1 MLVLDK
7 YGRVRLSI
15 ENASIFTS
23 SPEEVSDRTKNL
35 LKQHANSNKDLAP
48 QVYTLD
54 GIKLMDFTSLT
65 AYEHISKA
73 VHDELKKANTKNVA
87 TIVRVCLNRKR
98 YGLSY
103 VREQMVTLVCERANG
118 GKDEHCYE
126 LEQEYCKAAF
136 MPLQCFGL
144 LIQ

>member
-35 LKQHANSNKDLAP
+35 LKQNANSNKDLAP
-48 QVYTLD
+48 QVHTLD
-54 GIKLMDFTSLT
+54 GIKLMDFSSLT
-65 AYEHISKA
+65 AHEHISKA

-103 VREQMVTLVCERANG
+103 VREQMVVKMSIAMNLNKNIAKRHLCPCSVLG
-118 GKDEHCYE
+118 Y
-126 LEQEYCKAAF
+126 
-136 MPLQCFGL
+136 
-144 LIQ
+144 